1 MYYGS
6 HVAFLNVGDS
16 LISVGFQIMQSV
28 SAMYEIAPIAFKTQ
42 ACIPC
47 IFWVFKF
54 LKLLQGRNISRQI
67 LSLHFL
73 VFKDF

>member
-6 HVAFLNVGDS
+6 HVAFLNVVNS
-16 LISVGFQIMQSV
+16 LISVGFHIMQSIL
-28 SAMYEIAPIAFKTQ
+28 AMYEIAHIAFKTQ
-42 ACIPC
+42 ACIPS

-54 LKLLQGRNISRQI
+54 LNLVQGRIISLQI